1 MGWKRINGRE
11 YYYRSEREGGRV
23 TTTYLGAGDMGR
35 LSEILDAELRAE
47 REAEREAVRVER
59 EAEREEARVAREE
72 ADAEEWAVAEW
83 FDGVQAVA
91 DATMVAAGFHKH
103 KGQWR
108 RKRK

>member
-11 YYYRSEREGGRV
+11 YYYRCEREGGRV
-23 TTTYLGAGDMGR
+23 TTTYFGAGELGMAAE
-35 LSEILDAELRAE
+35 LLDAELRAE
-47 REAEREAVRVER
+47 REAERE
-59 EAEREEARVAREE
+59 EARVEREE
-72 ADAEEWAVAEW
+72 ADAEERAIAEW

-91 DATMVAAGFHKH
+91 DAAMVAAGFHKH